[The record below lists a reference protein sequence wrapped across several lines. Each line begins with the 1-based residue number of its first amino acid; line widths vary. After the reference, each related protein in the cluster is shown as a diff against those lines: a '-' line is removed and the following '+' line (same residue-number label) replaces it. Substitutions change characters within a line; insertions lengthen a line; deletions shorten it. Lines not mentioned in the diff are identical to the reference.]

1 MGRKIS
7 LEIRGLRCAG
17 CVANVE
23 KVLNKLD
30 FTEDVSVSLTA
41 EKINATV
48 KNGNDEEIRA
58 IITAV
63 EKAGFQTFTSVDE
76 IPVTDESDALKK
88 TKIQLWISIGFAA
101 AVFFLAMGPMVGVP
115 LPGFLG
121 KGHNLPSVLFQLF
134 LSVPV
139 VLAGFSFYK
148 VGFPALFKGHP
159 NMDSLVAVGTA
170 AAFLYSLISLL
181 IGDYHNIYFES
192 GCMIIAL
199 VSLGRYMEAKAKYK
213 TGDSIRRLMDISP
226 KTATVVREGTEVSIP
241 ASQIVVDDVF
251 IVKPGE
257 QIPADGCIIEGNSA
271 VDESMLTGESVPV
284 DKMVGDLVSGGSLNQ
299 NGVLRCVALR
309 DGKNTAL
316 ARIISLV
323 EDARASKAP
332 IARIADKVAG
342 IFVPTIMVIAV
353 LAALLWLLLGK
364 SIAFV
369 LTVFISVL
377 VISCPCALGLA
388 TPTAIT
394 VGTGKA
400 AQYGVVF
407 KNAEALEQCNRID
420 TIVFDKTGTLTKGS
434 PSVTDILCA
443 EDLEEDYLLYY
454 AASAEQG
461 TEHPLGKAILKKA
474 EEMGVI
480 LHQNNDFSAL
490 PGHGVRAVVNGTEVF
505 CLSQSAAGE
514 KLNVSDTWSQK
525 ANALGAEGKTPIFVL
540 TADRIMGI
548 IAVADT
554 LKENAADVI
563 LRLKDKGIRTVML
576 TGDKKETAEAIGK
589 VLGVDEIIAE
599 VLPGDKADV
608 IRGLQKRRH
617 VVAMVGD
624 GINDAPAL
632 AAADI
637 GMAVDTGT
645 DAAIAEADVIFM
657 SADIGGVVRSVALS
671 GAVLRNIKQNLFW
684 AFIYNVLGIPIA
696 AGLLYAFGGPLLNP
710 MIGAA
715 CMSLSSV
722 CVVSNALRLNLLKP
736 ES

>member
-1 MGRKIS
+1 MSQKIT

-23 KVLNKLD
+23 KVLNRLD
-30 FTEDVSVSLTA
+30 FVEEVSVSLTA

-48 KNGNDEEIRA
+48 KNGTDDEING

-63 EKAGFQTFTSVDE
+63 ENAGFQAFTSADA
-76 IPVTDESDALKK
+76 IPQQDESAELKK
-88 TKIQLWISIGFAA
+88 TKIKLWVSIGFAA
-101 AVFFLAMGPMVGVP
+101 VVFILAMGPMVGLP
-115 LPGFLG
+115 LPGPFG
-121 KGHNLPSVLFQLF
+121 DGHNLVSVLCQLVC
-134 LSVPV
+134 SVLV
-139 VLAGFSFYK
+139 VVAGFSFYK
-148 VGFPALFKGHP
+148 AGVSALFKGHP

-170 AAFLYSLISLL
+170 SAFLYSIISL
-181 IGDYHNIYFES
+181 IMGDYHNIYFES

-199 VSLGRYMEAKAKYK
+199 VSVGRYMEAKAKYK
-213 TGDSIRRLMDISP
+213 TGDSIRRLMDLSP
-226 KTATVVREGTEVSIP
+226 KTATVVRDEGKVTIP
-241 ASQIVVDDVF
+241 ASQINEDDIF

-257 QIPADGCIIEGNSA
+257 QIPADGKIIEGGSA

-284 DKMVGDLVSGGSLNQ
+284 DKIVGDTVSGGSLNQ

-316 ARIISLV
+316 SRIISLV
-323 EDARASKAP
+323 EDARSSKAP

-342 IFVPTIMVIAV
+342 IFVPTIMIIAF
-353 LAALLWLLLGK
+353 LSALLWLLIGK
-364 SIAFV
+364 PISFA

-400 AQYGVVF
+400 AQYGVIF
-407 KNAEALEQCNRID
+407 KNAEALEQCNKVN
-420 TIVFDKTGTLTKGS
+420 TVVFDKTGTLTVGA
-434 PSVTDILCA
+434 PSVTDILSA
-443 EDLEEDYLLYY
+443 EDLEEDYVLYY

-461 TEHPLGKAILKKA
+461 TEHPLGEVILRKA

-480 LHQNNDFSAL
+480 LHPNNDFSAL
-490 PGHGVRAVVNGTEVF
+490 PGHGVKAVVNGTEVF
-505 CLSQSAAGE
+505 CLSQSAASDQIEVNEEWKE
-514 KLNVSDTWSQK
+514 KADVFGK
-525 ANALGAEGKTPIFVL
+525 EGKTPIFVL

-554 LKENAADVI
+554 LKENAAEVI
-563 LRLKDKGIRTVML
+563 AALKAKGIRTVML
-576 TGDKKETAEAIGK
+576 TGDKEETANAIGA

-599 VLPGDKADV
+599 VLPADKSDV
-608 IRGLQKRRH
+608 VKNLQKRRH
-617 VVAMVGD
+617 IVAMVGD

-632 AAADI
+632 AAANI
-637 GMAVDTGT
+637 GMAVDNGT

-657 SADIGGVVRSVALS
+657 SSDIGGVARAVSLS

-684 AFIYNVLGIPIA
+684 AFVYNVLGIPIA

-710 MIGAA
+710 MIAAA
-715 CMSLSSV
+715 CMSLSSL
-722 CVVSNALRLNLLKP
+722 CVVGNALRLSLYKP
-736 ES
+736 E